1 MKIRFAYLAMVL
13 ATFNFPAYVAAQKM
27 EAPKDREPGDR
38 TVFSYTANGK
48 TMTLEE
54 NWTAL
59 TADHMVGVEK
69 FGGKEIEIVMGRS
82 PEHSLIKAPCWSNGQ
97 ACTYSPAF
105 KFVDFPL
112 EKGKKWINSA
122 TVTGETFVAEISD
135 ERVVERIETV
145 KTPAG
150 EFETY
155 KITSSAR
162 LKSKDGKGAVYT
174 GKEESSTWVAL
185 VSGKMLV
192 VKATYRN
199 SFGEKFSLDL
209 VSASYK

>member
-1 MKIRFAYLAMVL
+1 L
-13 ATFNFPAYVAAQKM
+13 
-27 EAPKDREPGDR
+27 
-38 TVFSYTANGK
+38 
-48 TMTLEE
+48 TLEE

-59 TADHMVGVEK
+59 TADHMVGIEK

-97 ACTYSPAF
+97 VCSYSPAF
-105 KFVDFPL
+105 RFVDFPL
-112 EKGKKWINSA
+112 EKGKKWTNTA

-135 ERVVERIETV
+135 ERMVERIETV

-150 EFETY
+150 EFESY

-162 LKSKDGKGAVYT
+162 LRSKDSKGAVYT
-174 GKEESSTWVAL
+174 GREESSTWVAL

-192 VKATYRN
+192 VKTTYKN
-199 SFGEKFSLDL
+199 SFGEKFTLDL
-209 VSASYK
+209 ISASYK